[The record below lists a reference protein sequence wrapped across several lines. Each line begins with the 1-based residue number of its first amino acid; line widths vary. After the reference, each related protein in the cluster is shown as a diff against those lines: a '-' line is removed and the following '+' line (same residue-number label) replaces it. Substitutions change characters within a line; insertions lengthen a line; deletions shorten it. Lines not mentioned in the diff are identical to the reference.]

1 MLHQLKLKGQQ
12 MGADALINIKTSNT
26 IRESGSLVS
35 VVLDPKDDN
44 STKYNSLVMSCI
56 AVKYK

>member
-1 MLHQLKLKGQQ
+1 